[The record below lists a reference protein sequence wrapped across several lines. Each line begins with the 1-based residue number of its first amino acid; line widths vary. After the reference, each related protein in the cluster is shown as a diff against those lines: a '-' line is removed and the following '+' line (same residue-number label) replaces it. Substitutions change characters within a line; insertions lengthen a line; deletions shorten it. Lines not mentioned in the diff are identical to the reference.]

1 MSAVLLKDRIENIC
15 KELDEMKII
24 VNNVSS
30 DMSDADK
37 EELSKIKIYLEYYSN
52 TILEMF
58 TEIGKEFIKDNKN
71 FTLGLIEEIED
82 FISKFKEN
90 IK

>member
-30 DMSDADK
+30 DMSDEDK
-37 EELSKIKIYLEYYSN
+37 EELNKIKIYLEYYSN

-71 FTLGLIEEIED
+71 FTFGLVEEIEN

>member
-1 MSAVLLKDRIENIC
+1 MSSVLLKDRIENIC
-15 KELDEMKII
+15 KELDQMKII

>member
-15 KELDEMKII
+15 KELDEMKTI

-30 DMSDADK
+30 DMSDEDK
-37 EELSKIKIYLEYYSN
+37 EELNKVKIYLEYYSN

-71 FTLGLIEEIED
+71 FTLGLIEEIEY